1 MSGND
6 YLKIW
11 HYAQLGITLFFIV
24 VIAIWETV
32 HTIQLSAFVITVGI
46 FFVLS
51 LMGNF
56 VKRKPQ
62 WLTIIMNW
70 LKAIIQPIALILV
83 WAIVTRQI
91 IVHTGLAV
99 RGVIS
104 LSFIIYII
112 MFIPFAGTVAKHF
125 TNPISRI
132 IFLLYWFYIVLFMPR
147 FVFPPRYAGP
157 MIYQWMIESGFIFSL
172 ALFLLVVVAMRT
184 WHLSWPG
191 IAPRY
196 QEGTRWWI
204 VLILILIP
212 LIYISLISATP
223 DYQEVLHKLMTF
235 NFHELGINKLFLL
248 TALRAGISEEVIFR
262 FGLIGVLLGALKNHR
277 GRIAWS
283 LLISSLIFG
292 GMHLIN
298 LRLQPIGTTLLQVAF
313 AFGLGLLFA
322 CVYLYTGQLWLT
334 ILFHFL
340 VDFPSFVISHGIVS
354 TATVSSASLI
364 TITILVLI
372 FASPLWWLLVGKNRL
387 VMQRHADHLSG
398 TNQHFDYKMN
408 F

>member
-24 VIAIWETV
+24 VISIWETV
-32 HTIQLSAFVITVGI
+32 HTIKLSGFVITVGI
-46 FFVLS
+46 IFVIS
-51 LMGNF
+51 LLGDFM
-56 VKRKPQ
+56 KRQPH

-104 LSFIIYII
+104 LSFIVYII
-112 MFIPFAGTVAKHF
+112 MFIPFAGTVTKHF

-132 IFLLYWFYIVLFMPR
+132 IFLLYWFGVVLFMPR

-157 MIYQWMIESGFIFSL
+157 MIYQWMIDSGFIFSL
-172 ALFLLVVVAMRT
+172 ALFLLVTVAMRT

-196 QEGTRWWI
+196 QEGTRWWV

-212 LIYISLISATP
+212 LIYISLLSSFPA
-223 DYQEVLHKLMTF
+223 YQEVLHKLITF
-235 NFHELGINKLFLL
+235 NFHELGINKFYLL

-262 FGLIGVLLGALKNHR
+262 FGLIGVLLAAFKNHK
-277 GRIAWS
+277 GRIIWS
-283 LLISSLIFG
+283 IVIASVIFG
-292 GMHLIN
+292 LIHLSN
-298 LRLQPIGTTLLQVAF
+298 LKVQPIGTTLLQVGF
-313 AFGLGLLFA
+313 ATGLGIFLS
-322 CVYLYTGQLWLT
+322 CCYLYTGQLWLT
-334 ILFHFL
+334 ILIHFL
-340 VDFPSFVISHGIVS
+340 IDFPVFVLNSSI
-354 TATVSSASLI
+354 VSSAPVTSS
-364 TITILVLI
+364 TIIAMIIIII
-372 FASPLWWLLVGKNRL
+372 FFINPLAWLFLGKNRL

-398 TNQHFDYKMN
+398 TNQHFDYKLN